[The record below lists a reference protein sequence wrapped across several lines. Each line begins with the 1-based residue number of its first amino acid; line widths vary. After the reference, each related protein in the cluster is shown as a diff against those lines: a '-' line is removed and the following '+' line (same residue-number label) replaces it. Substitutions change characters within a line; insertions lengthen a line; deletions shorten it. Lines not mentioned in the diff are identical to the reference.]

1 MTLAEVI
8 KNVYSGSGS
17 GSGSGFGYNSLL
29 LHLAFSVFV
38 VD

>member
-8 KNVYSGSGS
+8 KNVYSGSG
-17 GSGSGFGYNSLL
+17 FGYNSLL
-29 LHLAFSVFV
+29 LHLTCSVFV